1 MNQSISNT
9 NSVVMDV
16 LPWPSG
22 YGFNGGDA
30 WWQHTLSQ
38 GERERL
44 DDLVGLALLDKNVC
58 DQLIIQRDPKLLD
71 AFALSLDTR
80 HWLTAIKANT
90 LQEFAQ
96 ALLSASYAYQNGINA
111 EAA

>member
-1 MNQSISNT
+1 MNHSITNT

-44 DDLVGLALLDKNVC
+44 DDLLGLALLDKGVC
-58 DQLIIQRDPKLLD
+58 DQLVIHRDPQLLD
-71 AFALSLDTR
+71 AFALSGDTR
-80 HWLTAIKANT
+80 HWLTSIKANT

-96 ALLSASYAYQNGINA
+96 ALLSANHAYSNGVA

>member
-1 MNQSISNT
+1 MNQSITNT

-38 GERERL
+38 SERERL
-44 DDLVGLALLDKNVC
+44 DDLLGLALLD
-58 DQLIIQRDPKLLD
+58 
-71 AFALSLDTR
+71 
-80 HWLTAIKANT
+80 
-90 LQEFAQ
+90 
-96 ALLSASYAYQNGINA
+96 
-111 EAA
+111 

>member
-1 MNQSISNT
+1 MNQLISNT

-22 YGFNGGDA
+22 YGFSGSDA

-44 DDLVGLALLDKNVC
+44 DDLLGLALLDKTVC
-58 DQLIIQRDPKLLD
+58 DQLVIQRDPKLLD
-71 AFALSLDTR
+71 AFALSGDTR

-96 ALLSASYAYQNGINA
+96 ALLSASYAYQNGVSA